1 MQNSIAEQ
9 RNDISEHSTQARAS
23 WWCICMSVFVCV
35 YLFVCAVCA
44 GHVRTLGFGSCSIII
59 ICKFTTYRT
68 LSWLSFCRL
77 LRADFFTHTH
87 TIKHTLSTHWETLRH
102 EARANILFI
111 SFILMT
117 VGQDWL
123 VEFPQHNTLW
133 TLVEIKRS
141 LCWLI
146 CIYFFRFIFLDIPH
160 RAWLQISRPS
170 LCALRSKLIRFGA
183 AEKTRVLG
191 PSFDSIRIRRL
202 AFDSCV
208 VVKSTRSNHHRKA
221 TTTTTNTRA

>member
-9 RNDISEHSTQARAS
+9 RNDISEHSCTKHVHPDDAYV
-23 WWCICMSVFVCV
+23 WVYMCISLCV
-35 YLFVCAVCA
+35 QCAQDTSGLWV
-44 GHVRTLGFGSCSIII
+44 LGSCSIIII

-87 TIKHTLSTHWETLRH
+87 TNAHTLSTHWETLRH

-141 LCWLI
+141 FCWLI
-146 CIYFFRFIFLDIPH
+146 CIYFFFIY
-160 RAWLQISRPS
+160 ISWYSTQS
-170 LCALRSKLIRFGA
+170 LAPNFTTVALCSPF
-183 AEKTRVLG
+183 
-191 PSFDSIRIRRL
+191 
-202 AFDSCV
+202 
-208 VVKSTRSNHHRKA
+208 
-221 TTTTTNTRA
+221 